1 METNAIDQVSKHVG
15 QRFPGLKGSRPQ
27 VQPYAGGQFLLIY
40 KGKAQT
46 ADGKTIQQTV
56 RVVAAADGKIVKMTA
71 SR

>member
-1 METNAIDQVSKHVG
+1 MDANAIDKVSKHVA

-27 VQPYAGGQFLLIY
+27 VQPYAGSQFLLIF
-40 KGKAQT
+40 KGKSQT

-56 RVVAAADGKIVKMTA
+56 RVVAASDGKIIKLTA